1 MTVTITFLN
10 NNLIICIWLDWIR
23 EFFIYSLVIVSEL
36 QIHFI
41 NREIAKIFKI
51 DGFIL
56 VLITKLL
63 SKFKGIQI
71 FSIFLSLLY
80 FIVYIFSKR
89 RHLPTFS
96 STANASSLSARAR
109 ASSIIKNNRTL
120 RKIGNVSFFFKKY
133 LYKCVDSIW
142 NQK

>member
-41 NREIAKIFKI
+41 HREIAKIFKI

-120 RKIGNVSFFFKKY
+120 KKLATSHSSSKNIY
-133 LYKCVDSIW
+133 I
-142 NQK
+142 NA